1 MVLEAIAVLQNPTKI
16 SENEKFKE
24 ICTIID
30 TVSLQRKCLAN
41 IPINQSRH
49 SNENAGIYKTIVS
62 QGLSKITVS
71 NRLGLLLSSD
81 KKPLLFNLKINQNAI
96 NATVNRGMQLTSLG
110 STQAKIGC
118 LLTENFDDDILLA
131 ISFEEK
137 LYVWMIGSVGLRQTF
152 AGTNKNSD
160 DEKNRKIDFKKT
172 ENTENSDAELIA
184 ILSHHSQNICQLKMT
199 KNQHFLI
206 TAGAD
211 GYLNIYSTFEI
222 FDKGNHCQPLRQ
234 LKVNNLSITGLEF
247 INLNP
252 KFLRTVV
259 TGTDCCLR
267 LWEIDLFADK
277 SDQLDRKTND
287 DGAKA
292 KSKARRFGVISNEI
306 LKYDFQSQIEHLK
319 MDSNMYFA
327 YIILSSNRC
336 LVKKVGIKALQREN
350 DNNSTSKKMKLV
362 QNNSEND
369 QVSSDSPIQNFKNST
384 VSRILKLEITS
395 DNSRLI
401 TLDNDC
407 SSLHPVSNVA
417 NNGTIKIWCCNQL
430 YIVKT
435 IACNNCL
442 DFALIND
449 IPNKWFAIDSENE
462 KKYLVQG
469 RKLGDEQSRHFKMP
483 KFLSKTLNV
492 S

>member
-1 MVLEAIAVLQNPTKI
+1 MGLISRVSSRTYRSKQIKKMVLEAIAVLQNPTKI

-71 NRLGLLLSSD
+71 SRLGLLLSSD

-118 LLTENFDDDILLA
+118 LLTENFDDDIFLD

-137 LYVWMIGSVGLRQTF
+137 LYVWIIGSVGLRQTF
-152 AGTNKNSD
+152 AGTNKNND
-160 DEKNRKIDFKKT
+160 DEKNRKIDFKKN
-172 ENTENSDAELIA
+172 ENTENSDSELIA
-184 ILSHHSQNICQLKMT
+184 ILSHHFIVN
-199 KNQHFLI
+199 LI
-206 TAGAD
+206 
-211 GYLNIYSTFEI
+211 
-222 FDKGNHCQPLRQ
+222 
-234 LKVNNLSITGLEF
+234 
-247 INLNP
+247 P

-277 SDQLDRKTND
+277 SEQLDRKTND

-292 KSKARRFGVISNEI
+292 KSKARRFGIISNEI

-336 LVKKVGIKALQREN
+336 LVKKVGIKALQRVN
-350 DNNSTSKKMKLV
+350 DNNSTASKKMKLV
-362 QNNSEND
+362 QNNSDN
-369 QVSSDSPIQNFKNST
+369 QVPSDYPIQNFKNST

-430 YIVKT
+430 YIVKA

-442 DFALIND
+442 DFAMIND

-469 RKLGDEQSRHFKMP
+469 RKLGDEQSQHFKMP